1 MVWKRVERFWD
12 ELVKAG
18 RTCFTLGGRN
28 CKGCRGLNCNGANS
42 PQNEK
47 LTGERYMGNSGFKT
61 SEIVILSAE
70 F

>member
-1 MVWKRVERFWD
+1 MVRKRVERFWD

-47 LTGERYMGNSGFKT
+47 LTGERYVGNSGFKT